1 MGLRFR
7 KSFKVAPGVKVNL
20 NKKSTSVTF
29 GGKGVHHTVSSS
41 GKKTTTV
48 GIPGTGISYSE
59 TSGTTKNSK
68 STKQTEQP
76 KTVKAKKKLFEK
88 DAYYVETAHG
98 KEKVYMDERYHHN
111 NEESPDAPNR
121 NKKDW
126 RKIAFIVLLALTLLS
141 WIGSF
146 FSDPTVSSITLN
158 SKDIVM
164 DINSSEKLNFK
175 FAPDDGTSDDMEVV
189 ISKDKILSTDD
200 EISTSKNSFT
210 IHSGKKTGTVT
221 LYLKDN
227 RSDVSSNKIK
237 VKVEDKAAIKKA
249 KEEAKRKAAEEKKK
263 KEEAAKKKAE
273 AEAAKKKAEEE
284 AQRKAE
290 EEAAATESQE
300 EMVWV
305 PNTGSKYHS
314 NPNCSNMRDPREV
327 TISEAKSE
335 GFTPCKKCY

>member
-59 TSGTTKNSK
+59 TSGTEKSSK
-68 STKQTEQP
+68 STEQTEP
-76 KTVKAKKKLFEK
+76 VKAKKKLFEK
-88 DAYYVETAHG
+88 DAYYVETSHG
-98 KEKVYMDERYHHN
+98 REKVYMDERYHHN
-111 NEESPDAPNR
+111 SEESPDAPNR

-126 RKIAFIVLLALTLLS
+126 RKIALIVFLSIAGLTWVAAL
-141 WIGSF
+141 
-146 FSDPTVSSITLN
+146 FSDPLVSSITLN

-175 FAPDDGTSDDMEVV
+175 FAPDDGTSEDMEVV

-200 EISTSKNSFT
+200 KISTSKNSFT
-210 IHSGKKTGTVT
+210 IYSGKKTGTVT
-221 LYLKDN
+221 LYIKDN
-227 RSDVSSNKIK
+227 RGDVSSNKIK

-249 KEEAKRKAAEEKKK
+249 KEEAKRKAEEEKKK

-284 AQRKAE
+284 AKRKA
-290 EEAAATESQE
+290 EAAATESQE

-314 NPNCSNMRDPREV
+314 NPNCSNMDNPREEP
-327 TISEAKSE
+327 ISEAKSE

>member
-29 GGKGVHHTVSSS
+29 GGKGMHHTVSSS

-59 TSGTTKNSK
+59 TSGTEKSSK
-68 STKQTEQP
+68 STEQTEP
-76 KTVKAKKKLFEK
+76 VKAKKKLFEK
-88 DAYYVETAHG
+88 NAYYVETSHG
-98 KEKVYMDERYHHN
+98 REKVYMDERYHHN
-111 NEESPDAPNR
+111 SEESPDAPNR

-126 RKIAFIVLLALTLLS
+126 RKIALIVFLSIAGLTWVAAL
-141 WIGSF
+141 
-146 FSDPTVSSITLN
+146 FSDPLVSSITLN

-175 FAPDDGTSDDMEVV
+175 FAPDDGTSEDMEVV

-200 EISTSKNSFT
+200 KISTSKNSFT
-210 IHSGKKTGTVT
+210 IYSGKKTGTVT
-221 LYLKDN
+221 LYIKDN
-227 RSDVSSNKIK
+227 RGDVSSNKIK

-249 KEEAKRKAAEEKKK
+249 KEEAKRKAEEEKKK

-284 AQRKAE
+284 AKRKA
-290 EEAAATESQE
+290 EAAATESQE

-314 NPNCSNMRDPREV
+314 NPNCSNMDNPREEP
-327 TISEAKSE
+327 ISEAKSE

>member
-29 GGKGVHHTVSSS
+29 GGKGMHHTVSSS

-59 TSGTTKNSK
+59 TSGTEKNSK
-68 STKQTEQP
+68 STEQTEP
-76 KTVKAKKKLFEK
+76 VKAKKKLFEK
-88 DAYYVETAHG
+88 NAYYVETSHG
-98 KEKVYMDERYHHN
+98 REKVYMDERYHHN
-111 NEESPDAPNR
+111 SEESPDAPNR

-126 RKIAFIVLLALTLLS
+126 RKIALIVFLSIAGLTWVAAL
-141 WIGSF
+141 
-146 FSDPTVSSITLN
+146 FSDPLVSSITLN

-175 FAPDDGTSDDMEVV
+175 FAPDDGTSEDMEVV

-200 EISTSKNSFT
+200 KISTSKNSFT

-221 LYLKDN
+221 LYIKDN
-227 RSDVSSNKIK
+227 RGDISSNKIK

-249 KEEAKRKAAEEKKK
+249 KEEAKRKAEEEKKK

-284 AQRKAE
+284 AKRKA
-290 EEAAATESQE
+290 EAAATESQE

-314 NPNCSNMRDPREV
+314 NPNCSNMDNPREEP
-327 TISEAKSE
+327 ISEAKSE

>member
-29 GGKGVHHTVSSS
+29 GGKGIHHTVSSS

-59 TSGTTKNSK
+59 TSGTTKSSK
-68 STKQTEQP
+68 STKQTEQVESSQP
-76 KTVKAKKKLFEK
+76 NKLEK
-88 DAYYVETAHG
+88 DAYYVKTAHG
-98 KEKVYMDERYHHN
+98 KDKRYHHN
-111 NEESPDAPNR
+111 SKKSLDSSKR

-126 RKIAFIVLLALTLLS
+126 RKIAFIVLLIFTLLR
-141 WIGSF
+141 WIASF
-146 FSDPTVSSITLN
+146 FSDPMVSSITLN

-164 DINSSEKLNFK
+164 DINSSENLNFK
-175 FAPDDGTSDDMEVV
+175 FAPDDGTSEDMEVI

-210 IHSGKKTGTVT
+210 IHSGKKTGTVA

-249 KEEAKRKAAEEKKK
+249 KEEAKRKAEEKKK

-290 EEAAATESQE
+290 EEAAATEAQE

>member
-29 GGKGVHHTVSSS
+29 GGKGMHHTVSSS

-59 TSGTTKNSK
+59 TSGTKKSSK
-68 STKQTEQP
+68 STEQTEP
-76 KTVKAKKKLFEK
+76 VKAKKKLFEK
-88 DAYYVETAHG
+88 NAYYVETSHG
-98 KEKVYMDERYHHN
+98 REKVYMDERYHHN
-111 NEESPDAPNR
+111 SEESPDAPNR

-126 RKIAFIVLLALTLLS
+126 RKIALIVFLSIAGLTWLAAL
-141 WIGSF
+141 
-146 FSDPTVSSITLN
+146 FSDPLVSSITLN

-175 FAPDDGTSDDMEVV
+175 FAPDDGTSEDMEVV
-189 ISKDKILSTDD
+189 VSKDKILSTDD
-200 EISTSKNSFT
+200 KISTSKNSFT

-221 LYLKDN
+221 LYIKDN
-227 RSDVSSNKIK
+227 RGDVSSNKIK

-249 KEEAKRKAAEEKKK
+249 KEEAKRKAEEEKKK

-284 AQRKAE
+284 AKRKA
-290 EEAAATESQE
+290 EAAATESQE

-314 NPNCSNMRDPREV
+314 NPNCSNMDNPREEP
-327 TISEAKSE
+327 ISEAKSE

>member
-29 GGKGVHHTVSSS
+29 GGKGMHHTVSSS

-59 TSGTTKNSK
+59 TSGTEKSSK
-68 STKQTEQP
+68 STEQTEP
-76 KTVKAKKKLFEK
+76 VKAKKKLFEK
-88 DAYYVETAHG
+88 NAYYIETSHG
-98 KEKVYMDERYHHN
+98 REKVYMDERYHHN
-111 NEESPDAPNR
+111 SEESPDTPNR

-126 RKIAFIVLLALTLLS
+126 RKIALIVFLSIAGLTWVAAL
-141 WIGSF
+141 
-146 FSDPTVSSITLN
+146 FSDPLVSSITLN

-175 FAPDDGTSDDMEVV
+175 FAPDDGTSEDMEVV

-200 EISTSKNSFT
+200 KISTSKNSFT

-221 LYLKDN
+221 LYIKDN
-227 RSDVSSNKIK
+227 RGDISSNKIK

-249 KEEAKRKAAEEKKK
+249 KEEAKRKAEEEKKK

-284 AQRKAE
+284 AKRKA
-290 EEAAATESQE
+290 EAAATESQE

-314 NPNCSNMRDPREV
+314 NPNCSNMDNPREEP
-327 TISEAKSE
+327 ISEAKSE

>member
-29 GGKGVHHTVSSS
+29 GGKGMHHTVSSS

-59 TSGTTKNSK
+59 TSGTEKSSK
-68 STKQTEQP
+68 STEQTEP
-76 KTVKAKKKLFEK
+76 VKAKKKLFEK
-88 DAYYVETAHG
+88 NAYYVETSHG
-98 KEKVYMDERYHHN
+98 REKVYMDERYHHN
-111 NEESPDAPNR
+111 SEESPDAPNR

-126 RKIAFIVLLALTLLS
+126 RKIALIVFLSIAGLTWVAAL
-141 WIGSF
+141 
-146 FSDPTVSSITLN
+146 FSDPLVSSITLN

-175 FAPDDGTSDDMEVV
+175 FAPDDGTSEDMEVV

-200 EISTSKNSFT
+200 KISTSKNNFT
-210 IHSGKKTGTVT
+210 IYSGKKTGTVT
-221 LYLKDN
+221 LYIKDN
-227 RSDVSSNKIK
+227 RGDVSSNKIK

-249 KEEAKRKAAEEKKK
+249 KEEAKRKAEEEKKK

-284 AQRKAE
+284 AKRK
-290 EEAAATESQE
+290 AAATESQE

-314 NPNCSNMRDPREV
+314 NPNCSNMDNPREEP
-327 TISEAKSE
+327 ISEAKSE

>member
-29 GGKGVHHTVSSS
+29 GGKGMHHTVSSS

-59 TSGTTKNSK
+59 TSGTEKSSK
-68 STKQTEQP
+68 STEQTEP
-76 KTVKAKKKLFEK
+76 VKAKKKLFEK
-88 DAYYVETAHG
+88 DAYYVETSHG
-98 KEKVYMDERYHHN
+98 REKVYMDERYHHN
-111 NEESPDAPNR
+111 SEESPDDINGNKNK
-121 NKKDW
+121 NKKSK
-126 RKIAFIVLLALTLLS
+126 RKVILFGGLFFILYIAV
-141 WIGSF
+141 SF
-146 FSDPTVSSITLN
+146 WLNPNVSSITIDN
-158 SKDIVM
+158 EDIVI
-164 DINSSEKLNFK
+164 DVNSSKKVNFK
-175 FAPDDGTSDDMEVV
+175 FTPDNGYSTDMKVV
-189 ISKDKILSTDD
+189 VSKDKILSTDD
-200 EISTSKNSFT
+200 TITTSQSDFT
-210 IHSGKKTGTVT
+210 IRSGKKTGTVT
-221 LYLKDN
+221 LYIKDN
-227 RSDVSSNKIK
+227 RSDISSNKMK

-249 KEEAKRKAAEEKKK
+249 KEEAKRKAEEEKKK

-284 AQRKAE
+284 AKRKA
-290 EEAAATESQE
+290 EAAATESQE

-314 NPNCSNMRDPREV
+314 NPNCSNMDNPREEP
-327 TISEAKSE
+327 ISEAKSE

>member
-29 GGKGVHHTVSSS
+29 GGKGMHHTVSSS

-59 TSGTTKNSK
+59 TSGTEKSSK
-68 STKQTEQP
+68 STEQTEP
-76 KTVKAKKKLFEK
+76 VKAKKKLFEK
-88 DAYYVETAHG
+88 NAYYVETSHG
-98 KEKVYMDERYHHN
+98 REKVYMDERYHHN
-111 NEESPDAPNR
+111 SEESPDAPNR

-126 RKIAFIVLLALTLLS
+126 RKIALIVFLSIAGLTWLAAL
-141 WIGSF
+141 
-146 FSDPTVSSITLN
+146 FSDPLVSSITLN

-175 FAPDDGTSDDMEVV
+175 FAPDDGTSEDMEVV
-189 ISKDKILSTDD
+189 VSKDKILSTDD
-200 EISTSKNSFT
+200 KISTSKNSFT

-221 LYLKDN
+221 LYIKDN
-227 RSDVSSNKIK
+227 RGDVSSNKIK

-249 KEEAKRKAAEEKKK
+249 KEEAKRKAEEEKKK

-284 AQRKAE
+284 AKRKAA
-290 EEAAATESQE
+290 AAATESQE

-314 NPNCSNMRDPREV
+314 NPNCSNMDNPREEP
-327 TISEAKSE
+327 ISEAKSE

>member
-29 GGKGVHHTVSSS
+29 GGKGIHHTVSSS

-59 TSGTTKNSK
+59 TSGTEKSSK
-68 STKQTEQP
+68 STEQTEP
-76 KTVKAKKKLFEK
+76 VKAKKKLFEK
-88 DAYYVETAHG
+88 NAYYVETSHG
-98 KEKVYMDERYHHN
+98 REKVYMDERYHHN
-111 NEESPDAPNR
+111 SEESPDAPNR

-126 RKIAFIVLLALTLLS
+126 RKIALIVFLSIAGLTWVAAL
-141 WIGSF
+141 
-146 FSDPTVSSITLN
+146 FSDPLVSSITLN

-175 FAPDDGTSDDMEVV
+175 FAPDDGTSEDMEVV

-200 EISTSKNSFT
+200 KISTSKNSFT
-210 IHSGKKTGTVT
+210 IYSGKKTGTVT
-221 LYLKDN
+221 LYIKDN
-227 RSDVSSNKIK
+227 RGDVSSNKIK

-249 KEEAKRKAAEEKKK
+249 KEEAKRKAEEEKKK

-284 AQRKAE
+284 AKRKAE
-290 EEAAATESQE
+290 ASATESQE

-314 NPNCSNMRDPREV
+314 NPNCSNMDNPREEP
-327 TISEAKSE
+327 ISEAKSE

>member
-29 GGKGVHHTVSSS
+29 GGKGMHHTVSSS

-59 TSGTTKNSK
+59 TSGTEKSSK
-68 STKQTEQP
+68 STEQTEP
-76 KTVKAKKKLFEK
+76 VKAKKKLFEK
-88 DAYYVETAHG
+88 NAYYVETSHG
-98 KEKVYMDERYHHN
+98 REKVYMDERYHHN
-111 NEESPDAPNR
+111 SEESPDAPNR

-126 RKIAFIVLLALTLLS
+126 RKIALIVFLSIAGLTWVAAL
-141 WIGSF
+141 
-146 FSDPTVSSITLN
+146 FSDPLVSSITLN

-175 FAPDDGTSDDMEVV
+175 FAPDDGTSEDMEVV

-200 EISTSKNSFT
+200 KISTSKNNFT
-210 IHSGKKTGTVT
+210 IYSGKKTGTVT
-221 LYLKDN
+221 LYIKDN
-227 RSDVSSNKIK
+227 RGDVSSNKIK

-249 KEEAKRKAAEEKKK
+249 KEEAKRKAEEEKKK

-284 AQRKAE
+284 AKRKA
-290 EEAAATESQE
+290 ADTESQE

-314 NPNCSNMRDPREV
+314 NPNCSNMDNPREEP
-327 TISEAKSE
+327 ISEAKSE

>member
-59 TSGTTKNSK
+59 TSGTEKSSK
-68 STKQTEQP
+68 STEQTEP
-76 KTVKAKKKLFEK
+76 VKTKKKLFEK
-88 DAYYVETAHG
+88 DAYYVETSHG
-98 KEKVYMDERYHHN
+98 REKVYMDERYHHN
-111 NEESPDAPNR
+111 SEESPDAPNR

-126 RKIAFIVLLALTLLS
+126 RKIALIVFLSIAGLTWVAAL
-141 WIGSF
+141 
-146 FSDPTVSSITLN
+146 FSDPLVSSITLN

-175 FAPDDGTSDDMEVV
+175 FAPDDGTSEDMEVV

-200 EISTSKNSFT
+200 KISTSKNSFT
-210 IHSGKKTGTVT
+210 IYSGKKTGTVT
-221 LYLKDN
+221 LYIKDN
-227 RSDVSSNKIK
+227 RGDVSSNKIK

-249 KEEAKRKAAEEKKK
+249 KEEAKRKAEEEKKK

-284 AQRKAE
+284 AKRKA
-290 EEAAATESQE
+290 EAAATESQE

-314 NPNCSNMRDPREV
+314 NPNCSNMDNPREEP
-327 TISEAKSE
+327 ISEAKSE

>member
-48 GIPGTGISYSE
+48 GISGTGISYSE

-76 KTVKAKKKLFEK
+76 KSAKSKKKLFEK

-111 NEESPDAPNR
+111 SEESPDASNR

-126 RKIAFIVLLALTLLS
+126 RKIVFIILLAITGLT
-141 WIGSF
+141 WIASF
-146 FSDPTVSSITLN
+146 FSDPLVSSITLN

-164 DINSSEKLNFK
+164 DINSSEKLDFK

-273 AEAAKKKAEEE
+273 EE

>member
-48 GIPGTGISYSE
+48 GVPGTGISYSE

-68 STKQTEQP
+68 NTKQTEQP
-76 KTVKAKKKLFEK
+76 KSAKSKKKLFEK
-88 DAYYVETAHG
+88 DAYYVETSHG
-98 KEKVYMDERYHHN
+98 REKVYMDERYHHN
-111 NEESPDAPNR
+111 SEESPDAPNR

-126 RKIAFIVLLALTLLS
+126 RKIALIVFLSIAGLTWVAAL
-141 WIGSF
+141 
-146 FSDPTVSSITLN
+146 FSDPLVSSITLN

-175 FAPDDGTSDDMEVV
+175 FAPDDGTSEDMEVV

-200 EISTSKNSFT
+200 KISTSKNSFT
-210 IHSGKKTGTVT
+210 IYSGKKTGTVT
-221 LYLKDN
+221 LYIKDN
-227 RSDVSSNKIK
+227 RGDVSSNKIK

-249 KEEAKRKAAEEKKK
+249 EEEAKRKAEEEKKK
-263 KEEAAKKKAE
+263 S
-273 AEAAKKKAEEE
+273 
-284 AQRKAE
+284 RF
-290 EEAAATESQE
+290 
-300 EMVWV
+300 
-305 PNTGSKYHS
+305 GS
-314 NPNCSNMRDPREV
+314 
-327 TISEAKSE
+327 ISH
-335 GFTPCKKCY
+335 

>member
-29 GGKGVHHTVSSS
+29 GGKGMHHTVSSS

-59 TSGTTKNSK
+59 TSGTEKSSK
-68 STKQTEQP
+68 STEQTEP
-76 KTVKAKKKLFEK
+76 VKAKKKLFEK
-88 DAYYVETAHG
+88 NAYYVETSHG
-98 KEKVYMDERYHHN
+98 REKVYMDERYHHN
-111 NEESPDAPNR
+111 SEESPDAPNR

-126 RKIAFIVLLALTLLS
+126 RKIALIVFLSIAGLTWVAAL
-141 WIGSF
+141 
-146 FSDPTVSSITLN
+146 FSDPLVSSITLN

-175 FAPDDGTSDDMEVV
+175 FAPDDGTSEDMEVV

-200 EISTSKNSFT
+200 KISTSKNSFT

-221 LYLKDN
+221 LYIKDN
-227 RSDVSSNKIK
+227 RSDISSNKIK

-249 KEEAKRKAAEEKKK
+249 KEEAKRKAEEEKKK

-284 AQRKAE
+284 AKRKA
-290 EEAAATESQE
+290 EAAATESQE

-314 NPNCSNMRDPREV
+314 NPNCSNMDNPREEP
-327 TISEAKSE
+327 ISEAKSE

>member
-20 NKKSTSVTF
+20 NKKSTSVTL

-68 STKQTEQP
+68 NTKQTKQTEAATP
-76 KTVKAKKKLFEK
+76 KKKLFEK
-88 DAYYVETAHG
+88 DAYDVEAAHE

-111 NEESPDAPNR
+111 SEESPDAPNR

-126 RKIAFIVLLALTLLS
+126 RKIAFVVLLIFTLLR
-141 WIGSF
+141 WIASF
-146 FSDPTVSSITLN
+146 FSDPMVSSITLSN
-158 SKDIVM
+158 KDIVM

-175 FAPDDGTSDDMEVV
+175 FAPDDGTSEDMEVI

-227 RSDVSSNKIK
+227 RSDVASNKIK
-237 VKVEDKAAIKKA
+237 VKVEDKAAIRKA
-249 KEEAKRKAAEEKKK
+249 KEEAKRKAEEKKK

-284 AQRKAE
+284 AQLKAE
-290 EEAAATESQE
+290 EEAAATEAQE

>member
-59 TSGTTKNSK
+59 TSGTEKNSK
-68 STKQTEQP
+68 STEQREP
-76 KTVKAKKKLFEK
+76 VKARKKIFEK
-88 DAYYVETAHG
+88 DAYYVETSHG
-98 KEKVYMDERYHHN
+98 REKVYMDERYRHN
-111 NEESPDAPNR
+111 SEESPDAPNR

-126 RKIAFIVLLALTLLS
+126 RKIALIVFLSIAGLTWVAAL
-141 WIGSF
+141 
-146 FSDPTVSSITLN
+146 FSDPLVSSITLN

-175 FAPDDGTSDDMEVV
+175 FAPDDGTSEDMEVV

-200 EISTSKNSFT
+200 KISTSKNSFT
-210 IHSGKKTGTVT
+210 IYSGKKTGIVT
-221 LYLKDN
+221 LYIKDN
-227 RSDVSSNKIK
+227 RGDVSSNKIK

-249 KEEAKRKAAEEKKK
+249 KEEAKRKAEEEKKK

-284 AQRKAE
+284 AKRKA
-290 EEAAATESQE
+290 EAAATESQE

-314 NPNCSNMRDPREV
+314 NPNCSNMDNPREEP
-327 TISEAKSE
+327 ISEAKSE

>member
-29 GGKGVHHTVSSS
+29 GGKGMHHTVSSS

-59 TSGTTKNSK
+59 TSGTEKSSK
-68 STKQTEQP
+68 STEQTEP
-76 KTVKAKKKLFEK
+76 VKAKKKLFEK
-88 DAYYVETAHG
+88 NAYYVETSHG
-98 KEKVYMDERYHHN
+98 REKVYMDERYHHN
-111 NEESPDAPNR
+111 SEESPDAPNR

-126 RKIAFIVLLALTLLS
+126 RKIALIVFLSIAGLTWVAAL
-141 WIGSF
+141 
-146 FSDPTVSSITLN
+146 FSDPLVSSITLN

-175 FAPDDGTSDDMEVV
+175 FAPDDGTSEDMEVV

-200 EISTSKNSFT
+200 KISTSKNNFT
-210 IHSGKKTGTVT
+210 IYSGKKTGTVT
-221 LYLKDN
+221 LYIKDN
-227 RSDVSSNKIK
+227 RGDVSSNKIK

-249 KEEAKRKAAEEKKK
+249 KEEAKRKAEEEKKK

-273 AEAAKKKAEEE
+273 AEAAKKKAAEE
-284 AQRKAE
+284 AKRKAE
-290 EEAAATESQE
+290 ATATESQE

-314 NPNCSNMRDPREV
+314 NPNCSNMDNPREEP
-327 TISEAKSE
+327 ISEAKSE

>member
-29 GGKGVHHTVSSS
+29 GGKGMHHTVSSS

-59 TSGTTKNSK
+59 TSGTEKSSK
-68 STKQTEQP
+68 STEQTEP
-76 KTVKAKKKLFEK
+76 VKAKKKLFEK
-88 DAYYVETAHG
+88 NAYYVETSHG
-98 KEKVYMDERYHHN
+98 REKVYMDERYHHN
-111 NEESPDAPNR
+111 SEESPDAPNR

-126 RKIAFIVLLALTLLS
+126 RKIALIVFLSIAGLTWLAAL
-141 WIGSF
+141 
-146 FSDPTVSSITLN
+146 FSDPLVSSITLN

-175 FAPDDGTSDDMEVV
+175 FAPDDGTSEDMEVV
-189 ISKDKILSTDD
+189 VSKDKILSTDD
-200 EISTSKNSFT
+200 KISTSKNSFT

-221 LYLKDN
+221 LYIKDN
-227 RSDVSSNKIK
+227 RGDVSSNKIK

-249 KEEAKRKAAEEKKK
+249 KEEAKRKAEEEKK

-284 AQRKAE
+284 AKRKA
-290 EEAAATESQE
+290 AVAATESQE

-314 NPNCSNMRDPREV
+314 NPNCSNMDNPREEP
-327 TISEAKSE
+327 ISEAKSE

>member
-29 GGKGVHHTVSSS
+29 GGKGMHHTVSSS

-59 TSGTTKNSK
+59 TSGTEKSSK
-68 STKQTEQP
+68 STEQTEP
-76 KTVKAKKKLFEK
+76 VKSKKKLFEK
-88 DAYYVETAHG
+88 NAYYVETSHG
-98 KEKVYMDERYHHN
+98 REKVYMDERYHHN
-111 NEESPDAPNR
+111 SEESPDAPNR

-126 RKIAFIVLLALTLLS
+126 RKIALIVFLSIAGLTWLAAL
-141 WIGSF
+141 
-146 FSDPTVSSITLN
+146 FSDPLVSSITLN

-175 FAPDDGTSDDMEVV
+175 FAPDDGTSEDMEVV
-189 ISKDKILSTDD
+189 VSKDKILSTDD
-200 EISTSKNSFT
+200 KISTSKNSFT

-221 LYLKDN
+221 LYIKDN
-227 RSDVSSNKIK
+227 RGDVSSNKIK

-249 KEEAKRKAAEEKKK
+249 KEEAKRKAEEEKKK

-284 AQRKAE
+284 AKRKAA
-290 EEAAATESQE
+290 AAATESQE

-314 NPNCSNMRDPREV
+314 NPNCSNMDNPREEP
-327 TISEAKSE
+327 ISEAKSE

>member
-59 TSGTTKNSK
+59 TSGTEKSSK
-68 STKQTEQP
+68 STEQTEP
-76 KTVKAKKKLFEK
+76 VKTKKKLFEK
-88 DAYYVETAHG
+88 DAYYVETSHG
-98 KEKVYMDERYHHN
+98 REKVYMDERYHHN
-111 NEESPDAPNR
+111 SEESPDAPNR

-126 RKIAFIVLLALTLLS
+126 RKIALIVFLSIAGLTWVAAL
-141 WIGSF
+141 
-146 FSDPTVSSITLN
+146 FSDPLVSSITLN

-175 FAPDDGTSDDMEVV
+175 FAPDDGTSEDMEVV

-200 EISTSKNSFT
+200 KISTSKNSFT
-210 IHSGKKTGTVT
+210 IYSGKKTGTVT
-221 LYLKDN
+221 LYIKDN
-227 RSDVSSNKIK
+227 RGDVSSNTIK

-249 KEEAKRKAAEEKKK
+249 KEEAKRKAEEEKKK

-284 AQRKAE
+284 AKRKA
-290 EEAAATESQE
+290 EAAATESQE

-314 NPNCSNMRDPREV
+314 NPNCSNMDNPREEP
-327 TISEAKSE
+327 ISEAKSE